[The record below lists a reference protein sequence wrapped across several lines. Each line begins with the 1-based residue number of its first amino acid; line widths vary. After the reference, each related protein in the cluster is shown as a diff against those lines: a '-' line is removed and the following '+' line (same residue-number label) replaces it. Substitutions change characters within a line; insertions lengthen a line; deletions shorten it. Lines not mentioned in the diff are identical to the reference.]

1 MTEPRLHH
9 VQALSPQG
17 LHRMAYWEWGDATNP
32 RVLVCA
38 HGLTRQGRDFDAL
51 ARRLSDRYRVVCPDV
66 VGRGESDWL
75 KDPSGYA
82 LPQYVADMV
91 VLLARL
97 NAEQLDWLGT
107 SMGGLIGLALASLP
121 GSPVRRL
128 VLNDVGP
135 SLELA
140 ALQRIAAYVGEQ
152 MRFPSLEAGAK
163 AIHAVSE
170 GFGRYDEAQW
180 LALNRAMFR
189 SDGDGVRLHYDPAIA
204 VNLRAVNAALVA
216 AGEAQLWDA
225 WDRLHIPVLL
235 LRGADSD
242 LLSEATATSMSL
254 RGPKAVCVTLPGV
267 GHAPMLDRAEQQ
279 QPILSFLA

>member
-17 LHRMAYWEWGDATNP
+17 LHRMAYWEWGDAAQS
-32 RVLVCA
+32 RVLVCV

-51 ARRLSDRYRVVCPDV
+51 ARRLADRYRVICPDV

-75 KDPSGYA
+75 KDPAGYG

-97 NAEQLDWLGT
+97 NVDQVDWVGT

-135 SLELA
+135 SLEIA
-140 ALQRIAAYVGEQ
+140 ALQRIAAYVGQQ
-152 MRFPSLEAGAK
+152 MQFDSVEAGAR
-163 AIHAVSE
+163 AIHAVSQ
-170 GFGRYDEAQW
+170 GFGRYTEAEW
-180 LALNRAMFR
+180 LALNRPMFR
-189 SDGDGVRLHYDPAIA
+189 ADGTGVRLHYDPAIA
-204 VNLRAVNAALVA
+204 SNLRAVNPALVA

-225 WDRLHIPVLL
+225 WDRLRIPVLL

-242 LLSEATATSMSL
+242 LITEATATSMRL
-254 RGPKAVCVTLPGV
+254 RGPKAVCVTLPEV
-267 GHAPMLDRAEQQ
+267 GHAPLLDRPDQQ
-279 QPILSFLA
+279 APILSFLT